1 MLSKKEAVCRK
12 DADDLYH
19 RVLKFAAVP
28 TIAVYSVHALYHEAQ
43 QVTGNNQTGYLS
55 TSGDSRLKMT
65 LSSPMPKWM
74 LLAHGRGAL
83 ALCTL
88 VFLQK
93 EVVRRMAENL
103 RKYRS
108 IHVNLGYLTLACLF
122 IMDAAG
128 YWMCGFSTFENFQL
142 FAIFFAMPFALWLVG
157 IYASA
162 RAGWWRSHA
171 FLSNMLLKGCIATP
185 LSRLGGAALQQRGY
199 ELAPGYYQGIFGV
212 AFVIGV
218 WQLADSVSL
227 ARELRP
233 QATVTVRQ
241 SNRLSRSRTRTSA
254 GGNAKSS

>member
-1 MLSKKEAVCRK
+1 M
-12 DADDLYH
+12 
-19 RVLKFAAVP
+19 P

-43 QVTGNNQTGYLS
+43 QVTGNNQKPDTCGA
-55 TSGDSRLKMT
+55 SGDGGLKMT
-65 LSSPMPKWM
+65 LGSPMPKWM

-103 RKYRS
+103 RS
-108 IHVNLGYLTLACLF
+108 TAQSTSTWGYLRLACLF

-199 ELAPGYYQGIFGV
+199 ELAPDTIR
-212 AFVIGV
+212 AS
-218 WQLADSVSL
+218 LVS
-227 ARELRP
+227 P
-233 QATVTVRQ
+233 
-241 SNRLSRSRTRTSA
+241 SSSA
-254 GGNAKSS
+254 SGS